1 MAETGIHVHAILC
14 LYGWLYA
21 IFHRTP
27 DIWVAANM
35 FMYYKKGDPR
45 RRKAPDVMVVKGV
58 ENRFRRTFKTWEENA
73 VPAVIF
79 EFTSIGRID
88 VVTLIISSL
97 FGSLGGKLYFLFDP
111 ESDYLDQQFI
121 GYRLHEGEYERIEAD
136 QEGVI
141 HSQELNLRLKPVER
155 LLRVFNPATGDLI
168 PEFEGLNDYA
178 TAAVQRAQQ
187 EAQRAANEANRAD
200 RAEEALAQALAQLEE
215 LKRQSTTRS
224 A

>member
-1 MAETGIHVHAILC
+1 M
-14 LYGWLYA
+14 
-21 IFHRTP
+21 
-27 DIWVAANM
+27 
-35 FMYYKKGDPR
+35 
-45 RRKAPDVMVVKGV
+45 
-58 ENRFRRTFKTWEENA
+58 
-73 VPAVIF
+73 
-79 EFTSIGRID
+79 
-88 VVTLIISSL
+88 
-97 FGSLGGKLYFLFDP
+97 
-111 ESDYLDQQFI
+111 
-121 GYRLHEGEYERIEAD
+121 
-136 QEGVI
+136 I